1 MDSTFYGIVKL
12 ADFPKK
18 AECSFNTCIVTLI
31 FHQEEAAT
39 RLKNVFDI
47 ESFIQ
52 EILKRVFMTG
62 L

>member
-1 MDSTFYGIVKL
+1 MSL
-12 ADFPKK
+12 FPKK
-18 AECSFNTCIVTLI
+18 GECSFNTCIVTLI
-31 FHQEEAAT
+31 FHQEGAAT